1 MLFAGPRRA
10 AARRQTGEDNMG
22 NWGPFSVQGK
32 NVVVTGGAMGIG
44 FGIARRFVEGGANVL
59 VVDVDDKAAA
69 DAAHKLASGPGRV
82 AALAADVGADDTGV
96 RVVQRCVEL
105 FGSVDVLVNNA
116 GIFPQVPMLK
126 MSTEVFDRVYRVNVR
141 GLAFMSQAVGTQMVK
156 QDRGGAIINIGSVDS
171 LHPSMVGLA
180 AYDTSKG
187 GVLMFTRSLALELAP
202 HRVRVNAVLPGG
214 VATEGTSRPLEGSG
228 MTAEQQKA
236 MMEGYIRTKIPMGR
250 MGDPDDIAT
259 ATVFLA
265 SDGARY
271 MTGAHVVVDGGMLL
285 T

>member
-1 MLFAGPRRA
+1 
-10 AARRQTGEDNMG
+10 MG